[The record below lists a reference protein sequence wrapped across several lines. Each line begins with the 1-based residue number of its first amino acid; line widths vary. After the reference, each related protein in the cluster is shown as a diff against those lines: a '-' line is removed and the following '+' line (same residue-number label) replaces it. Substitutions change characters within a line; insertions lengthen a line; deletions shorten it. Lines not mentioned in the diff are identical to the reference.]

1 MTHMQAVRSGAAERY
16 LLDEMSEVERHAF
29 EEHYFACM
37 ECAEDVRAG
46 ALMRDGVKT
55 GMLEGRAAGVV
66 KFEPRRHSRASIV
79 LPWAVAATLAVAIG
93 YQSLTPNRGSLAGL
107 EALAPV
113 TLRPASRGAEA
124 TVSLRPGAR
133 AVTLAPDVMVDGPA
147 ELAYELRT
155 TSNKIVASG
164 RMAAPAPGT
173 PLLMLVPAWTLTPAE
188 HYILDVR
195 HAATNDLLGTFR
207 FGVTE

>member
-1 MTHMQAVRSGAAERY
+1 MTHTQAVQSGATERY

-29 EEHYFACM
+29 EEHYFACL
-37 ECAEDVRAG
+37 ECAEDVRTG
-46 ALMRDGVKT
+46 GLMRDGVKA
-55 GMLEGRAAGVV
+55 GMLDVRATPVV
-66 KFEPRRHSRASIV
+66 KFEPRRRWRPSTV
-79 LPWAVAATLAVAIG
+79 LPWAVAATLAVAVG
-93 YQSLTPNRGSLAGL
+93 YQSLTVNRWSLVAP

-133 AVTLAPDVMVDGPA
+133 TVTLAPDVMVDGPA

-155 TSNKIVASG
+155 ADKIVASG
-164 RMAAPAPGT
+164 RMAAPSAGT
-173 PLLMLVPAWTLTPAE
+173 PLLMLVPAWTLRPAE

-195 HAATNDLLGTFR
+195 HAATNELLGTFR
-207 FGVTE
+207 FGVTQ